1 MKFLSILSLVSF
13 ASAAPALQ
21 ARQNT
26 AIGTVKNAVATLDSA
41 TKGNIQAIQD
51 AVAEV
56 KNNVEAQVEVVLK
69 TNIQGIADALKKAT
83 DDIVKGTTGAGGAIG
98 GDLKDLTQAQINE
111 VRDAIAAAQ
120 RILRDIGATVRLT
133 ATDLTPALK
142 SAIQS
147 EVDAVKA
154 AIQPFVTPLTTF
166 GEAAKAARAS
176 LAVGI
181 TGLSTVIAELGGILS
196 RLIASIGL

>member
-1 MKFLSILSLVSF
+1 MKFLNILSLVSF

-41 TKGNIQAIQD
+41 TKGNIQAIQG

-56 KNNVEAQVEVVLK
+56 KNNVEA
-69 TNIQGIADALKKAT
+69 
-83 DDIVKGTTGAGGAIG
+83 
-98 GDLKDLTQAQINE
+98 QAQINE

-142 SAIQS
+142 SAIKS

-166 GEAAKAARAS
+166 GEAARAARAS
-176 LAVGI
+176 LAIGI
-181 TGLSTVIAELGGILS
+181 TGLSTVIAELGAILS

>member
-1 MKFLSILSLVSF
+1 MKFLNVLALVSF

-26 AIGTVKNAVATLDSA
+26 AIGTVKSAVDTLDSA
-41 TKGNIQAIQD
+41 TKGNIKAITD
-51 AVAEV
+51 AVTEV

-69 TNIQGIADALKKAT
+69 ANVQAIADALKKAT
-83 DDIVKGTTGAGGAIG
+83 DDIIKGSTGAGGAIG
-98 GDLKDLTQAQINE
+98 GDLKGLTQDQINQ
-111 VRDAIAAAQ
+111 VRDIVAAGG
-120 RILRDIGATVRLT
+120 RIVNSISATLALT

-142 SAIQS
+142 AAIKS
-147 EVDAVKA
+147 EVKAVRDA
-154 AIQPFVTPLTTF
+154 IRPFVTPLATF
-166 GEAAKAARAS
+166 GAAASAARAS

-181 TGLSTVIAELGGILS
+181 TGLSTALLELGGILA